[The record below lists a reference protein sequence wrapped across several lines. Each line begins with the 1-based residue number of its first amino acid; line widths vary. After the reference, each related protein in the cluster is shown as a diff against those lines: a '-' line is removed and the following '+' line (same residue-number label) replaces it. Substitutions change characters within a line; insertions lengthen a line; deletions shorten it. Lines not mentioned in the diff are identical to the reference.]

1 MPQSE
6 EEEIQERRRWD
17 DRWHVGKEIPIAL
30 VGAVVVQTAGLVWSI
45 AGLYNK
51 VDSLVATTNEMK
63 LERYTK
69 EDGRRDRELMTL
81 MNEAQRQRAIE
92 QDRRI
97 TILES
102 IVNQLQVNNRR

>member
-1 MPQSE
+1 ME
-6 EEEIQERRRWD
+6 AETTEREHNQRLH
-17 DRWHVGKEIPIAL
+17 DRWHVGKEIPLAL

-51 VDSLVATTNEMK
+51 VDSLVLTTNEMK

-102 IVNQLQVNNRR
+102 IVNQLQVSNRR